1 MRRQRAK
8 AVIGWLALSACPL
21 LAAAGPAS
29 QDPDPKDALPRL
41 ALMTG
46 LLALLG
52 IAAVGTLWL
61 WIAVRRARSRRMQRP
76 GPRPTNMHPERDAW
90 AESARRTLPDPPPR
104 PSKWRKSD
112 DPEQPDDPENPDD
125 TEGDR

>member
-1 MRRQRAK
+1 MAL
-8 AVIGWLALSACPL
+8 IGWLTVCAGPL
-21 LAAAGPAS
+21 LAAGEAAS

-76 GPRPTNMHPERDAW
+76 KPRPTNMHPERDAW
-90 AESARRTLPDPPPR
+90 SESARRTLPDPPPR
-104 PSKWRKSD
+104 PSKWRKTD
-112 DPEQPDDPENPDD
+112 DPERPDDPEYPNHE
-125 TEGDR
+125 EGDR